1 MRVSCV
7 FGTAQVVLLAAAA
20 ASAAAASLDVVVH
33 FPEDELS
40 TAWAA
45 QPDAALADRLFG
57 LNLYSCQDR
66 IRTRDCPGREATF
79 DPALWVRRTA
89 DKTGPGQ
96 WTKTL
101 DLGDAY
107 RGRLVLDVF
116 APLPLDP
123 SINPPL
129 LCASSVKA
137 CADSRASYEMG
148 NEICPQIG
156 NPWTFNA
163 STVAA
168 AAAAAAELHIYPA
181 FGFGRGNTT
190 FDFLPQFASPQFGD
204 RRDVPVYLPPSL
216 RQNRVRRAVNV
227 LVLLDATGPVVDD
240 FATRGGFETAQ
251 YTGDVPESIMVGI
264 NQLGATLAGNPN
276 QRSLELTYGRE
287 VDPASTGSC
296 IKAGPAH
303 TGRADDLIA
312 FVLEDVLPAVY
323 AKLGMDLG
331 EVSVAG
337 GSLGGLFACYAASAR
352 PDVFKRAVCM
362 SYSNCFQ
369 AQAEGFF
376 DAVVDRNAAAHRG
389 KGRDFLP
396 KSVIMMFGAEVFAH
410 NPNNGPDPSL
420 GDDQLGHL
428 EKDLAAWERSGLA
441 RYGWDRGMTYVGAN
455 AADVRFAYGLASGK
469 VPANMVTAFL
479 WTGGQ
484 HCPGSWSKYFHQ
496 SLPLAYRPQPA
507 DPMRVPFVDAAK
519 FVGEVPGE
527 GGAGGDGRDGG
538 EDNRAVVVLGV
549 LLGAAVLGLCAA
561 GAWIAVL
568 YRRASGGG
576 DRAHPLLGT

>member
-1 MRVSCV
+1 MRVI
-7 FGTAQVVLLAAAA
+7 FVLGRALAILAAAA
-20 ASAAAASLDVVVH
+20 ALSLDVVVH

-40 TAWAA
+40 LAWAA
-45 QPDAALADRLFG
+45 QPNPELADRLFG

-89 DKTGPGQ
+89 DKTGPGE

-107 RGRLVLDVF
+107 RGRFVLDVF

-129 LCASSVKA
+129 LCASSVKG
-137 CADSRASYEMG
+137 CADSPSSYEMG

-156 NPWTFNA
+156 NPWTFNG
-163 STVAA
+163 STVIAEA
-168 AAAAAAELHIYPA
+168 SSGSAAELHIYPA

-190 FDFLPQFASPQFGD
+190 FNFLSQFASPQFGD
-204 RRDVPVYLPPSL
+204 RRDIPVYVPPSL
-216 RQNRVRRAVNV
+216 RQNRIRRAVNT
-227 LVLLDATGPVVDD
+227 LILMDATGPVVDD

-251 YTGDVPESIMVGI
+251 YMGDVPESIMVGI
-264 NQLGATLAGNPN
+264 NQLGQTLAGNPN

-296 IKAGPAH
+296 IKAGPDH

-352 PDVFKRAVCM
+352 PDAFKRAICM

-376 DAVVDRNAAAHRG
+376 DAVVDRNAVAHRG

-410 NPNNGPDPSL
+410 NAKNGPNQTL

-428 EKDLAAWERSGLA
+428 EKDLAAWERSGME
-441 RYGWDRGMTYVGAN
+441 RYGWNSGMTYVGAN
-455 AADVRFAYGLASGK
+455 AVDVRFSYGQLAGK

-507 DPMRVPFVDAAK
+507 DPMRVPFLDAAK
-519 FVGEVPGE
+519 FVGEVPRGT
-527 GGAGGDGRDGG
+527 ANNGGDGGG
-538 EDNRAVVVLGV
+538 SNAVVLLGV
-549 LLGAAVLGLCAA
+549 LLGAAMLGLCVA
-561 GAWIAVL
+561 GSWIAVL
-568 YRRASGGG
+568 SRRAKGGKVR
-576 DRAHPLLGT
+576 DQLLLDAG